1 MESAVIINVIVAAAL
16 LGFGIAGAARGLF
29 RSLAGLLIL
38 ILSLVGA
45 GLMADV
51 LTEPVTKVVQP
62 VIVRHLEKK
71 IDAAVQTPSEPTLG
85 DPGQSGA
92 GAEESGAAA
101 SSAQEQE
108 PEDLLSKLEAGRL
121 LKLLGVDD
129 TLRGQLAQQAQETV
143 HQTGVTI
150 AVAVAEA
157 MAQSLVHALLFVLCF
172 LALLLV
178 LRLVAGA
185 MDLLMKLPGLHFCNR
200 LGGAA
205 LGLAEGALAIF
216 LAIWVLR
223 RLGVSF
229 ETETMKSAWL
239 LNFFATRSPLDLLTF
254 L

>member
-62 VIVRHLEKK
+62 AIVRHLEKK

-85 DPGQSGA
+85 DSGQSGT
-92 GAEESGAAA
+92 GAEASGAA

-129 TLRGQLAQQAQETV
+129 TLRGRLAQQAQETV

-172 LALLLV
+172 FILLLV

-205 LGLAEGALAIF
+205 LGLVEGALAIF

-239 LNFFATRSPLDLLTF
+239 LNFFATRSPLDFLTF